1 MGFMRVSSFVIA
13 FLFAV
18 GTYGLWALLNQP
30 TPEMPWPNQVHGFAF
45 SPYRA
50 NASPLKNEFPSEA
63 QITEDI
69 ALLAG
74 KTRAIRT
81 YSAAG
86 TLHEIPRIAK
96 DYKLNV
102 VLGAW
107 LTKDPVIDEQEIQSV
122 IALAKKHRNIKR
134 VTVGN
139 EMILRGDMPIED
151 LTALLDRVRKA
162 VKQPVSTAEPWNV
175 WLAHPELA
183 KHVDYLAVH
192 ILPYWEGMDADIAVD
207 HVFAVVERMKKEFPK
222 KEIVITEVGW
232 PSDGRTRESAVA
244 SVSNEALFLRRFLHR
259 AEKEGL
265 VYFLMEAFDQPWKA
279 DSLEGAVGSYWGV
292 YNVERQQKF
301 DFVQPIVRVPE
312 WHKLA
317 AISVIISI
325 IMLGFFYRYS
335 DTLKKRGH
343 SFLALVVYGAATVVV
358 WIIYDYSQQ
367 YLTLVSLLVGG
378 LLLLGML
385 GVITILLIEAH
396 EWAEAHWYIAR
407 RRLLKKSSVTAA
419 LPKVS
424 IHVPAYNEPPGMLI
438 ETLDALARLDYPD
451 FEVIVIDNNTKD
463 EAVWR
468 PVQQHCAVLGPRFR
482 FFHVDPLAGFK
493 AGALNFALR
502 QTHPEAVIVAVID
515 SDYKV
520 ESGWLR
526 DLVPAFSNPVMAIVQ
541 APQDYRDGQNSAFKA
556 MCHAEYRGFFEIGMI
571 TRNERNAII
580 QHGTMTLV
588 RRSVLDKLGG
598 WAEWCITEDAELGLR
613 IFAAGYEA
621 MYLPQSY
628 GRGVMPDTF
637 IDYKKQRFRWVYGA
651 MLIMRRHADALFAFR
666 KTRLTAGQRY
676 HFIAGWLPWI
686 ADGVNLIFSLAAIGW
701 SLAMIWAPEQV
712 DSPLLMF
719 SVLPLSLFAFKFSKL
734 VHLYTNR
741 VKVNLRQTFAAA
753 MAGLALSH
761 TIGLA
766 VIKGL
771 LTDNEAF
778 FRTPKLR
785 PSAFMLALNA
795 VRQESLLLV
804 ALCFCA
810 AMVAN
815 IPDEIR
821 GPDLTVWI
829 LVLLIQ
835 ALPYLAAVLVSFI
848 SFFPLPARLLG
859 SGDDSV
865 AAQVGIKRA

>member
-1 MGFMRVSSFVIA
+1 MA
-13 FLFAV
+13 
-18 GTYGLWALLNQP
+18 TYGLWALLNRP
-30 TPEMPWPNQVHGFAF
+30 TPEMPWPSEVHGFAF

-50 NASPLKNEFPSEA
+50 GQSPLKNEFPSEA
-63 QITEDI
+63 HIIEDI

-74 KTRAIRT
+74 KTRSIRT
-81 YSAAG
+81 YSAGG
-86 TLHEIPRIAK
+86 TLREIPKLAAEH
-96 DYKLNV
+96 KLNV

-107 LTKDPVIDEQEIQSV
+107 LTKDPVIDEQEIKAV
-122 IALAKKHRNIKR
+122 IELAKKHRNIKY

-139 EMILRGDMPIED
+139 EMILRGDMNPED
-151 LTALLDRVRKA
+151 LTVLLDRVRKA

-183 KHVDYLAVH
+183 RHVDYLAVH
-192 ILPYWEGMDADIAVD
+192 VLPYWEGMDAELAVD
-207 HVFAVVERMKKEFPK
+207 HVFAVLERMKKEFPK

-244 SVSNEALFLRRFLHR
+244 STSNQALFLRRFLHR

-265 VYFLMEAFDQPWKA
+265 VYYLMEAFDQPWKS

-292 YNVERQQKF
+292 YNVDRQQKF
-301 DFVQPIVRVPE
+301 DFVQPIVRVPG

-317 AISVIISI
+317 GISVILSV
-325 IMLGFFYRYS
+325 IMLAFFYRYS
-335 DTLKKRGH
+335 HTLKKRGH
-343 SFLALVVYGAATVVV
+343 SFLALVVYAAATVAV

-367 YLTLVSLLVGG
+367 YLTLVSMLVGA

-396 EWAEAHWYIAR
+396 EWAEAHWFTAR
-407 RRLLKKSSVTAA
+407 RRLLKPSTSTAM
-419 LPKVS
+419 PKVS
-424 IHVPAYNEPPGMLI
+424 IHVPAYNEPSAMLI

-451 FEVIVIDNNTKD
+451 FEVIVMDNNTRD

-468 PVQQHCAVLGPRFR
+468 PVQRHCELLGTRFR
-482 FFHVDPLAGFK
+482 FFHVDELAGFK

-502 QTHPEAVIVAVID
+502 QTHPEAAIVAVID

-520 ESGWLR
+520 ETGWLR
-526 DLVPAFSNPVMAIVQ
+526 DLVPAFANPVMAIVQ
-541 APQDYRDGQNSAFKA
+541 APQDYRDGQDSAFKS

-613 IFAAGYEA
+613 VFAAGHEA
-621 MYLPQSY
+621 LYLPQSY
-628 GRGVMPDTF
+628 GRGLMPDTF
-637 IDYKKQRFRWVYGA
+637 TDYKKQRFRWVYGA
-651 MLIMRRHADALFAFR
+651 MRIMRQHAGDLFAFG

-686 ADGVNLIFSLAAIGW
+686 ADGVNLIFNLAAIAW

-719 SVLPLSLFAFKFSKL
+719 SVLPLSLFAFKLSKL
-734 VHLYTNR
+734 LHLYTHR
-741 VKVNLRQTFAAA
+741 VKVNVRQTFAAA

-771 LTDNEAF
+771 LTNNEAF

-785 PSAFMLALNA
+785 QPSAFVVALNA
-795 VRQESLLLV
+795 VRQEMLLMI

-810 AMVAN
+810 AMVTN
-815 IPDEIR
+815 IPDEIK

-835 ALPYLAAVLVSFI
+835 AVPYLAAVLVSFI
-848 SFFPLPARLLG
+848 SAFPLPAKLLG
-859 SGDDSV
+859 SDEE
-865 AAQVGIKRA
+865 AATSAIGVKRV

>member
-1 MGFMRVSSFVIA
+1 MRISSFIIA
-13 FLFAV
+13 LLFAL
-18 GTYGLWALLNQP
+18 GTYGLWALLNRP
-30 TPEMPWPNQVHGFAF
+30 TPEMPWPSEVHGFAF
-45 SPYRA
+45 SPYHA
-50 NASPLKNEFPSEA
+50 DQSPLRNDFPSEA

-74 KTRAIRT
+74 KTRSIRT
-81 YSAAG
+81 YSVAG
-86 TLHEIPRIAK
+86 TLSEIPRIAREHK
-96 DYKLNV
+96 MNV

-107 LTKDPVIDEQEIQSV
+107 LTRDPVIDAQEIEGT
-122 IALAKKHRNIKR
+122 IALAKKHRNVKY

-139 EMILRGDMPIED
+139 EMILRGEMKVQE
-151 LTALLDRVRKA
+151 LSALLDRVRKA

-175 WLAHPELA
+175 WLAYPELA
-183 KHVDYLAVH
+183 KHVDFLAVH
-192 ILPYWEGMDADIAVD
+192 ILPYWEGMDVDLAVN

-222 KEIVITEVGW
+222 KEIVVTEVGW

-259 AEKEGL
+259 AEKQGL
-265 VYFLMEAFDQPWKA
+265 VYFLMEAFDQPWKS
-279 DSLEGAVGSYWGV
+279 DSLEGSVGSYWGV

-301 DFVQPIVRVPE
+301 DFVQPIVRVPQ
-312 WHKLA
+312 WHRLA
-317 AISVIISI
+317 VISVILSI
-325 IMLGFFYRYS
+325 IMLAFFYRYS
-335 DTLKKRGH
+335 HSLKKRGN
-343 SFLALVVYGAATVVV
+343 SFLALVVYGAATVMV
-358 WIIYDYSQQ
+358 WIVYDYLQQ
-367 YLTLVSLLVGG
+367 YLTLMSLLVGA

-385 GVITILLIEAH
+385 GVFTILLIEAL
-396 EWAEAHWYIAR
+396 EWAEAHWFTAR
-407 RRLLKKSSVTAA
+407 RRLLKPAA
-419 LPKVS
+419 SGVLPKVS
-424 IHVPAYNEPPGMLI
+424 IHVPAYNEPPAMLI

-451 FEVIVIDNNTKD
+451 FEVVVIDNNTQD
-463 EAVWR
+463 EAIWR
-468 PVQQHCAVLGPRFR
+468 PVEQHCALLDRRFR
-482 FFHVDPLAGFK
+482 FFHVDRLAGFK
-493 AGALNFALR
+493 AGALNFAMK
-502 QTHPEAVIVAVID
+502 QTHPDAVIVAVID

-526 DLVPAFSNPVMAIVQ
+526 DLVPAFANPAMAIVQ
-541 APQDYRDGQNSAFKA
+541 APQDYRDGQHSAFKA
-556 MCHAEYRGFFEIGMI
+556 MCYAEYKGFFEIGMI

-588 RRSVLDKLGG
+588 RRSVLDNLGG

-621 MYLPQSY
+621 AYLPQSY
-628 GRGVMPDTF
+628 GRGLMPDTF

-651 MLIMRRHADALFAFR
+651 MRIMRRHAEHLFTLG

-676 HFIAGWLPWI
+676 HFIAGWLPWM
-686 ADGVNLIFSLAAIGW
+686 ADSVNLIFNLAAIAW
-701 SLAMIWAPEQV
+701 SLAMIWAPDRV

-719 SVLPLSLFAFKFSKL
+719 SVLPLSLFAFKLSKL
-734 VHLYTNR
+734 VHLYTHR

-771 LTDNEAF
+771 LTSNEAF
-778 FRTPKLR
+778 FRTPKMLQ
-785 PSAFMLALNA
+785 PSAFLLALNS
-795 VRQESLLLV
+795 VRQEMLLML

-810 AMVAN
+810 AGVAN
-815 IPDEIR
+815 IPDEIK

-835 ALPYLAAVLVSFI
+835 AVPYLAAVLVSFI
-848 SFFPLPARLLG
+848 SAFPLSAKLLG
-859 SGDDSV
+859 SGDEAVSAPVDV
-865 AAQVGIKRA
+865 KRV

>member
-1 MGFMRVSSFVIA
+1 MRISSFIIA
-13 FLFAV
+13 LLFAM

-30 TPEMPWPNQVHGFAF
+30 TPEMPWPSEVHGFAF

-50 NASPLKNEFPSEA
+50 GASPLRNEFPSEA

-74 KTRAIRT
+74 KTRALRT

-86 TLHEIPRIAK
+86 TLREIPRIAR

-102 VLGAW
+102 ILGAW
-107 LTKDPVIDEQEIQSV
+107 LTKDPVIDEQEIRDV
-122 IALAKKHRNIKR
+122 IALTKQHRNIKR

-139 EMILRGDMPIED
+139 EMILRGDMTVED

-301 DFVQPIVRVPE
+301 DFVRPIVRVPE
-312 WHKLA
+312 WHTLA
-317 AISVIISI
+317 GISVILSV

-335 DTLKKRGH
+335 HTLKKRGH
-343 SFLALVVYGAATVVV
+343 SFLALVVYAAATVTV

-367 YLTLVSLLVGG
+367 YLTFASLMVGA

-396 EWAEAHWYIAR
+396 EWAEAHWYTAR
-407 RRLLKKSSVTAA
+407 RRLHKPSTTVT

-424 IHVPAYNEPPGMLI
+424 IHVPAYNEPPEMLV
-438 ETLDALARLDYPD
+438 ETLDALSRLDYPD
-451 FEVIVIDNNTKD
+451 YEVIVIDNNTRD

-468 PVQQHCAVLGPRFR
+468 PVQQHCVSLGPRFR
-482 FFHVDPLAGFK
+482 FFHVDALAGFK

-502 QTHPEAVIVAVID
+502 QTHPDAFVVAVID
-515 SDYKV
+515 SDYMV
-520 ESGWLR
+520 EPNWLR
-526 DLVPAFSNPVMAIVQ
+526 DLAPSFGNSAMAIVQ
-541 APQDYRDGQNSAFKA
+541 APQDYRDGQDSAFKA
-556 MCHAEYRGFFEIGMI
+556 MCHAEYRGFFEIGMV

-628 GRGVMPDTF
+628 GRGLMPDTF

-651 MLIMRRHADALFAFR
+651 MLIMRRHAAALLAFE

-686 ADGVNLIFSLAAIGW
+686 ADGVNLIFNLAAIGW

-719 SVLPLSLFAFKFSKL
+719 SVLPLSLFAFKLSKL
-734 VHLYTNR
+734 VHLYTHR
-741 VKVNLRQTFAAA
+741 VKVNLRHTFAAA

-771 LTDNEAF
+771 LTDHEAF
-778 FRTPKLR
+778 FRTPKMRR
-785 PSAFMLALNA
+785 PSAFILALSA
-795 VRQESLLLV
+795 VRQELLLLI
-804 ALCFCA
+804 ALSFCA
-810 AMVAN
+810 IMVMN

-835 ALPYLAAVLVSFI
+835 SIPYLAAVLVSFI
-848 SFFPLPARLLG
+848 SAFPLPARLLG
-859 SGDDSV
+859 SGTDSIV
-865 AAQVGIKRA
+865 AAVDVKQA

>member
-1 MGFMRVSSFVIA
+1 MRISSFLIA
-13 FLFAV
+13 LLFAV
-18 GTYGLWALLNQP
+18 ATYGLWALLNRP
-30 TPEMPWPNQVHGFAF
+30 TPEMPWPSQVHGFAF
-45 SPYRA
+45 SPYRVDQ
-50 NASPLKNEFPSEA
+50 SPLKNEFPTEA
-63 QITEDI
+63 QIVEDI
-69 ALLAG
+69 NLLTG
-74 KTRAIRT
+74 KTRSIRT

-86 TLHEIPRIAK
+86 TLHEIPRLAAER
-96 DYKLNV
+96 KLNV

-107 LTKDPVIDEQEIQSV
+107 LTRDPVIDEQEIKTV
-122 IALAKKHRNIKR
+122 IGLAKKHRNIKY

-139 EMILRGDMPIED
+139 ETILRGEMSVAELSP
-151 LTALLDRVRKA
+151 LLDRVRKA

-175 WLAHPELA
+175 WLAHPELV
-183 KHVDYLAVH
+183 KHVDFLAVH
-192 ILPYWEGMDADIAVD
+192 ILPYWEGMDVDIAVD
-207 HVFAVVERMKKEFPK
+207 HVFAVMQRLKKEFPK

-244 SVSNEALFLRRFLHR
+244 STANEALFLRRFLHR

-265 VYFLMEAFDQPWKA
+265 VYYLMEAFDQPWKE

-292 YNVERQQKF
+292 YDVERKQKF

-312 WHKLA
+312 WHRLA
-317 AISVIISI
+317 AISVILSI
-325 IMLGFFYRYS
+325 IMLAFFYRYS
-335 DTLKKRGH
+335 HTLKKRGH
-343 SFLALVVYGAATVVV
+343 SFLALVVYAAATVLV
-358 WIIYDYSQQ
+358 WIVYDYSQQ
-367 YLTLVSLLVGG
+367 YLTLVSLLVGA

-396 EWAEAHWYIAR
+396 EWAEAHWFTAR
-407 RRLLKKSSVTAA
+407 RRLLKPAATIA

-424 IHVPAYNEPPGMLI
+424 IHVPAYNEPAAMLI

-451 FEVIVIDNNTKD
+451 FEVVVVDNNTRD
-463 EAVWR
+463 ETVWR
-468 PVQQHCAVLGPRFR
+468 PVERHCMQLGPRFR
-482 FFHVDPLAGFK
+482 FFHVDRLAGFK

-520 ESGWLR
+520 EPGWLR
-526 DLVPAFSNPVMAIVQ
+526 DLVPAFANSAMAIVQ
-541 APQDYRDGQNSAFKA
+541 APQDYRDGKDSAFKA
-556 MCHAEYRGFFEIGMI
+556 MCYAEYKGFFEIGMI

-588 RRSVLDKLGG
+588 RRSVLDELGG

-613 IFAAGYEA
+613 IFAAGHEA

-628 GRGVMPDTF
+628 GRGLMPDTF
-637 IDYKKQRFRWVYGA
+637 TDYKKQRFRWVYGA
-651 MLIMRRHADALFAFR
+651 MRIMRRHTDALFTFG

-686 ADGVNLIFSLAAIGW
+686 ADGVNLIFNLAAIAW
-701 SLAMIWAPEQV
+701 SLAMIWAPGRV

-719 SVLPLSLFAFKFSKL
+719 SVLPLSLFAFKLSKL
-734 VHLYTNR
+734 VHLYTER

-771 LTDNEAF
+771 LTGNEAF

-785 PSAFMLALNA
+785 RPSAFMMALNA
-795 VRQESLLLV
+795 VRQETLLMM
-804 ALCFCA
+804 ALCCCA
-810 AMVAN
+810 FMVAR
-815 IPDEIR
+815 IPDEVR

-835 ALPYLAAVLVSFI
+835 AVPYLAAVLISFI
-848 SFFPLPARLLG
+848 SAFPLPARLLG
-859 SGDDSV
+859 SDGESV
-865 AAQVGIKRA
+865 AARVGVKRI

>member
-1 MGFMRVSSFVIA
+1 MRISSFLIA
-13 FLFAV
+13 LLFAV
-18 GTYGLWALLNQP
+18 ATYGLWALLNRP
-30 TPEMPWPNQVHGFAF
+30 TPEMPWPSQVHGFAF
-45 SPYRA
+45 SPYRVDQ
-50 NASPLKNEFPSEA
+50 SPLKNEFPTEA
-63 QITEDI
+63 QIIEDI
-69 ALLAG
+69 NLLAG
-74 KTRAIRT
+74 KTRSIRT

-86 TLHEIPRIAK
+86 TLHEIPRLAAEH
-96 DYKLNV
+96 KLSV

-107 LTKDPVIDEQEIQSV
+107 LTRDPVVDEEEIKTV
-122 IALAKKHRNIKR
+122 IALAKKHRHIKH

-139 EMILRGDMPIED
+139 EMILRGEMRVEE
-151 LTALLDRVRKA
+151 LGALLDRVRKA

-175 WLAHPELA
+175 WLAHPELV
-183 KHVDYLAVH
+183 KHVDFLAVH
-192 ILPYWEGMDADIAVD
+192 ILPYWEGMDVDIAVD
-207 HVFAVVERMKKEFPK
+207 HVFAVMQHLKKEFPK

-244 SVSNEALFLRRFLHR
+244 STANEALFLRRFLHR

-265 VYFLMEAFDQPWKA
+265 VYYLMEAFDQPWKA

-292 YNVERQQKF
+292 YDVERNPKF

-312 WHKLA
+312 WHRLA
-317 AISVIISI
+317 AISVILSI
-325 IMLGFFYRYS
+325 ILLAFFYRYS
-335 DTLKKRGH
+335 AGLKKRGH
-343 SFLALVVYGAATVVV
+343 TFLALVVYAAATVTV

-367 YLTLVSLLVGG
+367 YLTLVSLLVGA

-396 EWAEAHWYIAR
+396 EWAEAHWFTAR
-407 RRLLKKSSVTAA
+407 RRLLKPSATAA

-424 IHVPAYNEPPGMLI
+424 IHVPAYNEPPAMLM

-451 FEVIVIDNNTKD
+451 FEVVVVDNNTRD

-468 PVQQHCAVLGPRFR
+468 PVEQHCALLGPRFR

-502 QTHPEAVIVAVID
+502 QTHSEAAIVAVID

-520 ESGWLR
+520 EPGWLR
-526 DLVPAFSNPVMAIVQ
+526 DLVPAFANPAMAIVQ
-541 APQDYRDGQNSAFKA
+541 APQDYRDSQNNAFKA
-556 MCHAEYRGFFEIGMI
+556 MCYAEYKGFFEIGMI

-588 RRSVLDKLGG
+588 RRSVLDELGG

-621 MYLPQSY
+621 VYLPQSY
-628 GRGVMPDTF
+628 GRGLMPDTF
-637 IDYKKQRFRWVYGA
+637 TDFKKQRFRWVYGA
-651 MLIMRRHADALFAFR
+651 MRIMRRHADDLFTFG

-686 ADGVNLIFSLAAIGW
+686 ADGVNLIFNLAAIAW
-701 SLAMIWAPEQV
+701 SLAMIWAPQHV

-719 SVLPLSLFAFKFSKL
+719 SVLPLSLFAFKLSKL

-771 LTDNEAF
+771 LTGNEAF
-778 FRTPKLR
+778 FRTPKLRR

-795 VRQESLLLV
+795 VRQETLLMT

-810 AMVAN
+810 LMVGR
-815 IPDEIR
+815 IPEEIK

-835 ALPYLAAVLVSFI
+835 AVPYLAAVLVSFI
-848 SFFPLPARLLG
+848 SAFPLPARLLG
-859 SGDDSV
+859 SDESSL
-865 AAQVGIKRA
+865 AAPIGIKRV